1 MSAGLNARFVSDV
14 TIPDDTPVVAGTA
27 FTKTWLVENNG
38 SLPWNA
44 GCRLV
49 HTAGDAMTAATS
61 VPLPPLAPGQ
71 QAQISL
77 ALTAPIQPG
86 TRYTDW
92 RFRDEQGRFFGDI
105 LYARIQNQT
114 PPARVGKNDS
124 YFLADVTIPDDTQ
137 LQPGAS
143 FVKTWRVRNSG
154 TLPWGAGYTLRF
166 VNGAPMTAATG
177 LPLPPVQPGG
187 DAELSITLTA
197 PQSSGTYFADWR
209 LYDDQGSPFGATLWL
224 RIVVPGQPAAI
235 STPGIAPGAAPAGT
249 PVVPGAVSTPAARQ
263 YIAKHLSQRDPRW
276 SSITLARLPHSPSI
290 GRWGCLMTCFAMTAN
305 ALGHDTDPA
314 RLNDAMIAQGG
325 FTNGF
330 FTRWDALQQ
339 VYDDLIFEGKV
350 EQSPALVDKID
361 AALQAGR
368 PVTALV
374 DLTPQTTYS
383 DNDQHWVLV
392 VARNGEDYLIMD
404 PYTLT
409 AEPISLMAKYGR
421 PGGGLR
427 GSVLSGIFYRRR

>member
-38 SLPWNA
+38 SITWTP

-49 HTAGDAMTAATS
+49 HTAGDPMTAATS
-61 VPLPPLAPGQ
+61 VALPPLAPGQ
-71 QAQISL
+71 QGQISL
-77 ALTAPIQPG
+77 VLTAPQMPG

-92 RFRDEQGRFFGDI
+92 RFVDEQGRFFGDI
-105 LYARIQNQT
+105 LYARVQNRMPPT
-114 PPARVGKNDS
+114 PVGKNDS
-124 YFLADVTIPDDTQ
+124 YFLADVSIPDDTPI
-137 LQPGAS
+137 QPGAP
-143 FVKTWRVRNSG
+143 FVKTWQVRNSG
-154 TLPWGAGYTLRF
+154 TLAWGSGYTLRF
-166 VNGAPMTAATG
+166 VNGAPMTATTT
-177 LPLPPVQPGG
+177 LPLPPAQPGS
-187 DAELSITLTA
+187 DAQISLALNA
-197 PQSSGTYFADWR
+197 PQTPGTYFGDWR
-209 LYDDQGSPFGATLWL
+209 MYDAQGSPFGATLWL

-235 STPGIAPGAAPAGT
+235 STPGVSPGAAAGVPT
-249 PVVPGAVSTPAARQ
+249 VPGPVGTPAAQQ

-276 SSITLARLPHSPSI
+276 SSIPLAKLPHAPSI

-314 RLNDAMIAQGG
+314 RLNEAMIQRGG

-339 VYDDLIFEGKV
+339 VYDDLVFVEKV
-350 EQSPALVDKID
+350 DQSPALVDKID
-361 AALQAGR
+361 ATLQAGR

-374 DLTPQTTYS
+374 DLTPQTAYS

-392 VARNGEDYLIMD
+392 VARNGEDYLILD

-409 AEPISLMAKYGR
+409 TEPISLMAKYGR